1 MSAMTKRAAACVL
14 SVLLVTVAWAAADQM
29 SVQVKTGHLRT
40 GPSFLARISGTLA
53 YGDRVDVLSLQNGWH
68 QVRYA
73 PRQVQGWI
81 HASALTPKKIV
92 LRAGADDVT
101 QAASSDELALA
112 GKGFN
117 RTVEGEYR
125 EKHRD
130 LDYRWVDRMEA
141 MTLSDAQIRKF
152 LREGEVHPGGGAQ

>member
-1 MSAMTKRAAACVL
+1 MGVNKRIAAGIVI
-14 SVLLVTVAWAAADQM
+14 SVLMVTLAWAAAEQM
-29 SVQVKTGHLRT
+29 SVQVKSGALRT
-40 GPSFLARISGTLA
+40 APSFLARITGTLA
-53 YGDRVDVLSLQNGWH
+53 YGDRVEVLSLQNGWH
-68 QVRYA
+68 QVRSA

-92 LRAGADDVT
+92 LRAGADDVE

-130 LDYRWVDRMEA
+130 LDYRWVDRMER
-141 MTLSDAQIRKF
+141 MKLTDAQIQKF
-152 LREGEVHPGGGAQ
+152 LRQGDVRPEGGAQ